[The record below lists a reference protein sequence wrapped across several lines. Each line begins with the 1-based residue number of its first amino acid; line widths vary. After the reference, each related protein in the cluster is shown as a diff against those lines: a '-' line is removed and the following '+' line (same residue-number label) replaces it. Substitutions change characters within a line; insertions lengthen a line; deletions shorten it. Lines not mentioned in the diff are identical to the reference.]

1 MNDLRLTNKYYYLLW
16 DKFGPFK
23 YDIMASA
30 TNVKCDEKGNKLRF
44 FQDIFQ
50 KVRRGASSSRD
61 PKCTRK
67 LVEYLE
73 GRRSGVLLVC

>member
-1 MNDLRLTNKYYYLLW
+1 MESKLNLADPFTREDSVNDLRLTNKYYYLIW

-30 TNVKCDEKGNKLRF
+30 TNVKCDEKGNKLCFF

-50 KVRRGASSSRD
+50 KGAKGWMCF
-61 PKCTRK
+61 PKN
-67 LVEYLE
+67 
-73 GRRSGVLLVC
+73 